1 MKTVRITNITHGPG
15 KDISIIDLYGQCI
28 LPGEFIFLPE
38 NAIDDKVIAHEKV
51 GHIIIGEITKP
62 NPPSQIEILRRLE
75 EASLIKE
82 YNTEINSEIKIESVK
97 KKKGN

>member
-1 MKTVRITNITHGPG
+1 MKTIRITNITHSPG

-38 NAIDDKVIAHEKV
+38 NAIDEKV
-51 GHIIIGEITKP
+51 LAHARIGHITIGELTCSP
-62 NPPSQIEILRRLE
+62 PPSQKEILKKLNE
-75 EASLIKE
+75 VANQELI
-82 YNTEINSEIKIESVK
+82 SETKIEVVK